1 MVGVFRISGFN
12 TRFNVSSKGPLS
24 KSNVKTTFLIPCII
38 LRPPSPSPPPY
49 FNLKCKG
56 YFSSASKHVLLNYSL
71 IILLIYY
78 FAHIKLFSHYYVSII
93 FKLLIV
99 KSWYPTRR
107 KVDWCR
113 YHFTLA
119 NARQFY
125 SSRREHLITNEL
137 NEGCFPSFNLVIR
150 ISLVRKV
157 NPIWQ
162 CSFRRWLIMITI
174 G

>member
-24 KSNVKTTFLIPCII
+24 KSNVKTTFLTPCIPMHHIAALHI
-38 LRPPSPSPPPY
+38 LID
-49 FNLKCKG
+49 LKCKG

>member
-1 MVGVFRISGFN
+1 MCKSFWINSLSLTIRFSG
-12 TRFNVSSKGPLS
+12 RHQNVSTNNAQRSSAGGG
-24 KSNVKTTFLIPCII
+24 VA
-38 LRPPSPSPPPY
+38 PPPPPPPPPY

-99 KSWYPTRR
+99 ESWYPTRR